1 MAIDILQSKIRKLKN
16 PTMLHLS
23 RDASWLPQ
31 GRDFEESA
39 AAVLEALR
47 DILPA
52 VRFCTGSFVLAG
64 PEALAMQ
71 QQLMAKAK
79 ALGYYVAMDLP
90 GLMNAEQLLCAG
102 ENLGQGSAWE
112 YDALVASA
120 WLGSDGWKGLTPL
133 CKEGKDIFVV
143 VRSANRSAPEL
154 QDLITGGRLVHLAA
168 ADQVNRQGLELVG
181 KYGYSAVGAVASA
194 TAADINRNLRSK
206 YPGVFLLVE
215 GCDWRGGNAKNC
227 SYAFDKLGHGA
238 VVCAGS
244 SILSAWKDGEDT
256 LEEAARKAALR
267 VKKNILNYI
276 QIL

>member
-1 MAIDILQSKIRKLKN
+1 MAIDTLQTKIRKLKN
-16 PTMLHLS
+16 PTMLGFSWDH
-23 RDASWLPQ
+23 SWLPEGQ
-31 GRDFEESA
+31 DYENA
-39 AAVLEALR
+39 AASVLAELK
-47 DILPA
+47 DVLSA
-52 VRFCTGSFVLAG
+52 VRFFTSSFALGG
-64 PEALAMQ
+64 PEALAVQ
-71 QQLMAKAK
+71 QRLMAKAK

-90 GLMNAEQLLCAG
+90 GTVTPEQGDVAGLLG
-102 ENLGQGSAWE
+102 NGWEYEGLIISAW
-112 YDALVASA
+112 A
-120 WLGSDGWKGLTPL
+120 GSDGWKGLLPL

-168 ADQVNRQGLELVG
+168 ADQVKRSGLELMG

-206 YPGVFLLVE
+206 YQGIFLLVE
-215 GCDWRGGNAKNC
+215 GYDYRGANAKNC
-227 SYAFDKLGHGA
+227 AAAFDKLGHGA

-244 SILSAWKDGEDT
+244 GILAAWKEGEGT

-267 VKKNILNYI
+267 IKKNILNYI